1 MERRERYVG
10 SSARDC
16 SLKVTVPIASGA
28 KYKKERVRM
37 AAIRIQFINESHVV
51 SDDEVRTTISA
62 LQTQVHRDFLPAWA
76 VDADLSLVGQLG

>member
-1 MERRERYVG
+1 
-10 SSARDC
+10 
-16 SLKVTVPIASGA
+16 
-28 KYKKERVRM
+28 M

-76 VDADLSLVGQLG
+76 VDAGLSLVGQLG